1 VPSPTLLILNPKAG
15 RGAARFGRVQRIVTE
30 ALGEVEVARTRAP
43 RDASRIAREAVRAG
57 VSRLV
62 VGGGD
67 GTLSEVVTGV
77 LEAGLGGYAEIGI
90 LPLGSGCDF
99 ARSVGVP
106 QGVEQAVA
114 LLRDGTRSR
123 VDAARI
129 RHLDESGRQRTSY
142 YLNEASFGLGGLTVA
157 LVNQMGKRFGPR
169 LSFALGSVGAIVRG
183 CEPEVAIRVDE
194 RTVFEGRISLVVAA
208 NGRHFGSGMKI
219 APDALVD
226 DGALDVVIVPRLSRL
241 RLLSR
246 FPSLYR
252 GTHLRYPEVQH
263 HRGTRVE
270 ASLLGRDAD
279 PHASAPSAAAHRAS
293 APRAIAPLDVD
304 GEAVGGLPVAIEVLP
319 KAIGLF
325 GLPAA
330 GSSLDARS

>member
-1 VPSPTLLILNPKAG
+1 VPSQTLLILNPKAG

-30 ALGEVEVARTRAP
+30 ALGEVEVERTRAP

-57 VSRLV
+57 VSRVV

-67 GTLSEVVTGV
+67 GTLSEVVTGL
-77 LEAGLGGYAEIGI
+77 LEAGLGGYAEVGI

-106 QGVEQAVA
+106 QGIEEAAA

-129 RHLDESGRQRTSY
+129 RYRDDRGQPRTSY
-142 YLNEASFGLGGLTVA
+142 FLNEASFGLAGLTVA
-157 LVNQMGKRFGPR
+157 LVNRMGKRFGPR
-169 LSFALGSVGAIVRG
+169 LAFALGSVGAILRG
-183 CEPEVAIRVDE
+183 CEPDVSIRVDE
-194 RTVFEGRISLVVAA
+194 RTVFEGRISMVVAA

-226 DGALDVVIVPRLSRL
+226 DGALDVVIVERLSRM

-252 GTHLRYPEVQH
+252 GTHLRYPEVHH
-263 HRGTRVE
+263 HRGARVE
-270 ASLLGRDAD
+270 ASLRGHDY
-279 PHASAPSAAAHRAS
+279 
-293 APRAIAPLDVD
+293 APLDVD
-304 GEAVGGLPVAIEVLP
+304 GEAVGELSVAIEVLP
-319 KAIGLF
+319 KAIGIF

-330 GSSLDARS
+330 GSALAARS

>member
-1 VPSPTLLILNPKAG
+1 MPSQTLLILNPKAG
-15 RGAARFGRVQRIVTE
+15 RGAARFGRVERIVTE
-30 ALGEVEVARTRAP
+30 ALGEVEVERTRAP

-57 VSRLV
+57 VSRVV

-67 GTLSEVVTGV
+67 GTLSEVVTG
-77 LEAGLGGYAEIGI
+77 LLGAGLGGYAEIGI

-106 QGVEQAVA
+106 QGIEEAAA
-114 LLRDGTRSR
+114 LLRDGSRSR

-129 RHLDESGRQRTSY
+129 RYRDDRGQPRTSY
-142 YLNEASFGLGGLTVA
+142 FLNEASFGLAGLTVA
-157 LVNQMGKRFGPR
+157 LVNRMGKRFGPR
-169 LSFALGSVGAIVRG
+169 LAFALGSVGAILRG
-183 CEPEVAIRVDE
+183 CEPDVSIRVDE
-194 RTVFEGRISLVVAA
+194 RTVFEGRISMVVAA

-226 DGALDVVIVPRLSRL
+226 DGALDVVIVERLSRM

-252 GTHLRYPEVQH
+252 GTHLRYPEVHH
-263 HRGTRVE
+263 HRGVRVE
-270 ASLLGRDAD
+270 ASLRGGDF
-279 PHASAPSAAAHRAS
+279 
-293 APRAIAPLDVD
+293 APLDVD
-304 GEAVGGLPVAIEVLP
+304 GEAVGELSVAIEVLP
-319 KAIGLF
+319 KAIGIF

-330 GSSLDARS
+330 GSALDARS